1 MLHITLP
8 WPPSLNRY
16 WAPLPHGRG
25 MMLTKDARTYR
36 KLAAEALW
44 KVLGRRTDDPLMTV
58 PVRLDVEL
66 RAPDR
71 RARDLDNHL
80 KAIQD
85 VLTNYNVWGDDSQV
99 DELTVRRG
107 KVFSGG
113 QAIIMI
119 TELT

>member
-1 MLHITLP
+1 
-8 WPPSLNRY
+8 
-16 WAPLPHGRG
+16 
-25 MMLTKDARTYR
+25 MMLTKDARQYR
-36 KLAAEALW
+36 TLADEAIF
-44 KVLGRRTDDPLMTV
+44 KVLGRRVSEHIFTS
-58 PVRLDVEL
+58 PVRMDVEL

-85 VLTNYNVWGDDSQV
+85 VLTHYSVWVDDSLI

-107 KVFSGG
+107 KVFPGG
-113 QAIIMI
+113 QANIII

>member
-1 MLHITLP
+1 
-8 WPPSLNRY
+8 
-16 WAPLPHGRG
+16 
-25 MMLTKDARTYR
+25 MMLTKDARAYR
-36 KLAAEALW
+36 KLAADALW

-71 RARDLDNHL
+71 KARDLDNHL

-85 VLTNYNVWGDDSQV
+85 VLTHYNVWGDDSQV